1 LFAEDVMVGVFDFH
15 SALTSRIRKGP
26 ATFKVKMRCN
36 RIDCA
41 ATRNVYLTVQ
51 VAKFGKVKR
60 EGKG

>member
-1 LFAEDVMVGVFDFH
+1 MVGVFDFH